1 MKRDKGR
8 SIAFAILGFAL
19 LVTGLILVKVNEDP
33 QGVMRALPFVLMGIG
48 CGALGGNAGEL
59 VRLRMIEKDPKLA
72 KSIEIEQKDERN
84 QMIWSRAKARAYDI
98 MIFVHSALLIAFAL
112 LGVDVV
118 AIILLAASY
127 LSIVLSAVYFMA
139 KYNKEL

>member
-1 MKRDKGR
+1 MRRGKGR
-8 SIAFAILGFAL
+8 SVALAVLGFAL
-19 LVTGLILVKVNEDP
+19 LVTGLVLVKVIEDP

-48 CGALGGNAGEL
+48 CGVLGGNIGEL
-59 VRLRMIEKDPKLA
+59 MRQRAMKKDPKLA

-84 QMIWSRAKARAYDI
+84 QMIWNRAKARAYDI

-112 LGVDVV
+112 MGVDVI

-127 LSIVLSAVYFMA
+127 LFIVLSAAYYMVRYG
-139 KYNKEL
+139 KEM